1 MNSTLIKRILSSIIL
16 LLSLL
21 IILNIKDIFFIIFL
35 LCVYIISC
43 KEWKNLSGTYFL
55 MLVGWIFLTFSI
67 YTAYEIKVYN
77 NNIIYFLLL
86 ICIGSDLGGFIFGKI
101 LGGPKLTSISPNKTY
116 AGVFGGFIL
125 TIIFSWIYLRVLN
138 FTFFDLTFLNIKFFL
153 VIIFLSFISQF
164 GDLVISY
171 FKRKSKVKD
180 TGKLIPGHGGLL
192 DRIDGMIFV
201 FPVYYLLTLFINL

>member
-1 MNSTLIKRILSSIIL
+1 M
-16 LLSLL
+16 
-21 IILNIKDIFFIIFL
+21 
-35 LCVYIISC
+35 
-43 KEWKNLSGTYFL
+43 
-55 MLVGWIFLTFSI
+55 
-67 YTAYEIKVYN
+67 
-77 NNIIYFLLL
+77 
-86 ICIGSDLGGFIFGKI
+86 
-101 LGGPKLTSISPNKTY
+101 
-116 AGVFGGFIL
+116 